1 MPAEAGL
8 GGGVG
13 GSLSRVSS
21 PRKQEPTMP
30 YCFKWHPAPIVV
42 KGADPPAP
50 GSADPRPT
58 GPWIRAWV
66 IKCGRTTRSRS
77 TAVSFGASLPCGP
90 GAEPGEPRE
99 SGHLEQSQESRE
111 SQGTWS
117 RARRAERVRAPGAGP
132 GEPRDQGIWS
142 RSRRAERGR
151 ASGAE
156 PGEPR
161 DQGTWSRSRR
171 AERPG
176 HLTPRKFLCSNQ
188 AGWIGERVVSGAQY

>member
-132 GEPRDQGIWS
+132 GEPRESGHLEQVQES
-142 RSRRAERGR
+142 RETR
-151 ASGAE
+151 ASGAGPGE
-156 PGEPR
+156 PREAGHLEQSQESRETRAPGAGPGEPR
-161 DQGTWSRSRR
+161 DQG
-171 AERPG
+171 
-176 HLTPRKFLCSNQ
+176 
-188 AGWIGERVVSGAQY
+188 I